1 MSSGPGR
8 PPGAAVAARELGAAV
23 DRLATALRTIP
34 ADAEAA
40 AYDSLRDLN
49 EALSGL
55 AGLLGEVPRIV
66 GLGDPA
72 PAVERRLEQS
82 QAELVARQADI
93 ALYRKALD
101 GLAATEKDLDEVTA
115 RARAL
120 RERVTELEAARQTAG
135 EIPRLRSMVQ
145 ALEED
150 IAALDATDGADVIAR
165 VITAAERLAT
175 MTDSQRVTA
184 GAKAAGL
191 AARAEAAAEELR
203 GLQDQADTATAD
215 LARRENAAEQLK
227 TAHSD
232 TLPMLAAWTKADL
245 DVANGLRTV
254 LLSTADTPLQ
264 AVQGELNG
272 MQQRLAQLDEVLGP
286 LLTAQTQAYEQARQ
300 VRSV

>member
-1 MSSGPGR
+1 VSSGAGR
-8 PPGAAVAARELGAAV
+8 PPGAADAARELGTAV
-23 DRLATALRTIP
+23 DRLAMALRAIP

-40 AYDSLRDLN
+40 AYESLRGLN
-49 EALSGL
+49 EALAGL

-72 PAVERRLEQS
+72 PAVERRLEHS
-82 QAELVARQADI
+82 QAELAARQADI

-115 RARAL
+115 QARAL

-135 EIPRLRSMVQ
+135 EIPRLRSLVQ

-150 IAALDATDGADVIAR
+150 IAVLDAADGADVIAR

-184 GAKAAGL
+184 GEKAAGL
-191 AARAEAAAEELR
+191 AARAEAAARELR
-203 GLQDQADTATAD
+203 ELQDRADTATAD
-215 LARRENAAEQLK
+215 LSRRENDAEQLK

-232 TLPMLAAWTKADL
+232 TLPMLAAWTQADL

-264 AVQGELNG
+264 AVQGELSG
-272 MQQRLAQLDEVLGP
+272 MRQRLAQLDEVLGP
-286 LLTAQTQAYEQARQ
+286 LLVAQAQSYEQARQ

>member
-23 DRLATALRTIP
+23 DRLATALRAIP

-115 RARAL
+115 QARAL
-120 RERVTELEAARQTAG
+120 RERVTELEAAKQTAG
-135 EIPRLRSMVQ
+135 EIPQLRSMVQ

-150 IAALDATDGADVIAR
+150 IAELDATDGVDVIAR
-165 VITAAERLAT
+165 VITASERLAT

-184 GAKAAGL
+184 GEKAAGL
-191 AARAEAAAEELR
+191 SARAEAVAKELR
-203 GLQDQADTATAD
+203 ELQDRADTATAD
-215 LARRENAAEQLK
+215 LARRENDAEQLK

-232 TLPMLAAWTKADL
+232 TLSMLAAWTKADL

-264 AVQGELNG
+264 AVQGELDG

-286 LLTAQTQAYEQARQ
+286 LLAAQTQAYEQARQ